1 MREEKEETAVARIDT
16 QGGSTPKLGS
26 GKFNPRINV
35 MFQVLSTPCDVHAGR
50 WEGFSSE
57 QRARTT
63 EFNVIQS
70 TARRRWRRAAANAAP
85 ITIKPNDVHNGMK
98 KPELLGTPEL
108 KCSMSSIFTPIR

>member
-16 QGGSTPKLGS
+16 QGGSTAKLGS

-35 MFQVLSTPCDVHAGR
+35 MFQVLSTPCEVHAGR

-70 TARRRWRRAAANAAP
+70 TAATAA
-85 ITIKPNDVHNGMK
+85 
-98 KPELLGTPEL
+98 LGGKRGADNYQTERCPQWYEE
-108 KCSMSSIFTPIR
+108 T